1 MVDEGLVRQIREA
14 LKSFWDEQSISVD
27 GSSTSIDDLVAAMDS
42 MTAVEALIAVEKIV
56 GMELPSGQVI
66 RRGGYND
73 QEHFI
78 SDLTTRVLT
87 YVEEHS

>member
-1 MVDEGLVRQIREA
+1 MADECEVRQIKEA
-14 LKSFWDEQSISVD
+14 LLSFWKEQSVSID
-27 GSSTSIDDLVAAMDS
+27 GSSESIDDLVAAMDS
-42 MTAVEALIAVEKIV
+42 MTAVEALIVVEKIV
-56 GMELPSGQVI
+56 GIDLPSGHVI

-78 SDLTTRVLT
+78 NDLTNCVLT

>member
-1 MVDEGLVRQIREA
+1 MDEGKVRQIKEA
-14 LKSFWDEQSISVD
+14 LKAFWEEQSISVD

-42 MTAVEALIAVEKIV
+42 MTAVEALIAIEEIV
-56 GMELPSGQVI
+56 GMDLPSGHVI

-73 QEHFI
+73 QEDFI
-78 SDLTTRVLT
+78 NELTARVLT